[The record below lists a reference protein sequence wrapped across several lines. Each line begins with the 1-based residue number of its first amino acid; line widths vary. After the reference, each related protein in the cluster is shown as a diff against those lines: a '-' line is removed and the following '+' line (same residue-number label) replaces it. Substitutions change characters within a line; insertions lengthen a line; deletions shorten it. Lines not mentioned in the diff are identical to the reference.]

1 MLDFCGQKWKPQKDG
16 DLTLFLPRKAR
27 GELYFDCN
35 FSFVPPWLEDED
47 YDSEHRTLN
56 VDVRGY
62 IPPVDD
68 WQALAG
74 VELETRE
81 AIELPGGTMVPGMEG
96 PAIKIWSSGGTG
108 SAASIHTH
116 ARDGWETRLKLVDFA
131 ESIYVF
137 DCEVEAFY
145 PSQRAREASAELV
158 FKEFIGESDWQD
170 WEKKKLL
177 EEGWRFSYTG
187 RLRLEHLSC
196 TVPLNTPDPIGW
208 AQAMARREL
217 KMTRFGFSYVC
228 GGELDGRFKP
238 EDGVTPQGRLVLLA
252 PPSASYYQWLEH
264 QKRKKG
270 EQGRA
275 EE

>member
-1 MLDFCGQKWKPQKDG
+1 MDGMLDFCGQKWKPQKDG

-108 SAASIHTH
+108 SAAGIH
-116 ARDGWETRLKLVDFA
+116 
-131 ESIYVF
+131 
-137 DCEVEAFY
+137 
-145 PSQRAREASAELV
+145 
-158 FKEFIGESDWQD
+158 
-170 WEKKKLL
+170 
-177 EEGWRFSYTG
+177 
-187 RLRLEHLSC
+187 
-196 TVPLNTPDPIGW
+196 
-208 AQAMARREL
+208 
-217 KMTRFGFSYVC
+217 
-228 GGELDGRFKP
+228 
-238 EDGVTPQGRLVLLA
+238 
-252 PPSASYYQWLEH
+252 
-264 QKRKKG
+264 
-270 EQGRA
+270 
-275 EE
+275 